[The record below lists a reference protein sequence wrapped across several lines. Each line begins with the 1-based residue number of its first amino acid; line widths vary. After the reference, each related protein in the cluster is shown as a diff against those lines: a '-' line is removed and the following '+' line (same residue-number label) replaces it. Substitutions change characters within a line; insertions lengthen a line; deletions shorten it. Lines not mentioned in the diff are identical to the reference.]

1 MKLPTSLK
9 LAGATAA
16 ALAVSSSLMAE
27 LELTK
32 EFGLSGYAVGSASY
46 SKIEGSSSDSNM
58 DLDAYKLQGVAKL
71 APVTITG
78 SLFAFG
84 TGSGDGF
91 GSSPIVLDAYGTY
104 DTGSGTTVTAGK
116 FLSWLGYEAFDPIN
130 MLQITYANVGT
141 TGFIPAYHTGVKVEN
156 STETYTIGVAA
167 VDSVYGPTYYK
178 GDGDLD
184 NGVGFEAYLTYKGIK
199 DVTLFG
205 GLAYDTGDDSDV
217 KAFAAD
223 FWAQYVTGKF
233 TLAGEFCYGSKDT
246 PMGDTDGYFV
256 LGLLKYQ
263 ADEKWAATFRLSAGE
278 GTATDDFVRATFAP
292 SYVVTKNVE
301 IVAEYSYTDFDGAD
315 GHYLGVQ
322 TRFKF

>member
-16 ALAVSSSLMAE
+16 ALVVSSSLLAE
-27 LELTK
+27 IALNEQ
-32 EFGLSGYAVGSASY
+32 FAVNGYVVGSASY
-46 SKIEGSSSDSNM
+46 NKIDGSDSDSNM
-58 DLDAYKLQGVAKL
+58 DLDAYKLQSVAKFEK
-71 APVTITG
+71 VSVTG
-78 SLFAFG
+78 SIFAFG
-84 TGSGDGF
+84 PGSGDGY

-104 DTGSGTTVTAGK
+104 DSGTGTTVTAGK

-130 MLQITYANVGT
+130 MLQITYANVGS
-141 TGFIPAYHTGVKVEN
+141 TGFIPAYHTGIKVEN
-156 STETYTIGVAA
+156 STEAYTIGVA
-167 VDSVYGPTYYK
+167 VLDSVYGPTYYK

-184 NGVGFEAYLTYKGIK
+184 NGVGLEAYFTSKGIK

-233 TLAGEFCYGSKDT
+233 TLAGEVCYGSKDT
-246 PMGDTDGYFV
+246 PAGDLDGFFV

-263 ADEKWAATFRLSAGE
+263 ANDKWAATFRLSAGE
-278 GTATDDFVRATFAP
+278 GIAEDDFVRATFAP
-292 SYVVTKNVE
+292 SYAVTKNVE
-301 IVAEYSYTDFDGAD
+301 IVAEYSYTDYDSAD